1 MKKWY
6 LSKTLWVNI
15 IALTAIIAQTTTG
28 FVIDPASQA
37 AILAVIN
44 LILRAVTGE
53 EINWSG
59 DEIGDGTE

>member
-15 IALTAIIAQTTTG
+15 VALAAIIAQTTTG
-28 FVIDPASQA
+28 FIIDPASQA

-44 LILRAVTGE
+44 LILRAITGE
-53 EINWSG
+53 EIDWGGG
-59 DEIGDGTE
+59 DEDAGK

>member
-15 IALTAIIAQTTTG
+15 VALAAIIAQTAAG
-28 FVIDPASQA
+28 FVIDPESQA

-44 LILRAVTGE
+44 LILRAVTDE
-53 EINWSG
+53 EIDWGGG
-59 DEIGDGTE
+59 DEDAGE